1 MKTIE
6 LLLLD
11 TVDNLGIVGEVVKVK
26 PGYAR
31 NYLLPRGLAA
41 PPTPGAVQKLAERR
55 AEVKAELKA
64 QQDERRALIE
74 RLAGYELTLMC
85 SANEQGVL
93 YAGISQ
99 HDIAEALRA
108 EQFDIDD
115 RFIRIGDQIKR
126 LDSYDVPIV
135 INQELRTEI
144 KLWIVSDKPA
154 EKLVDAVLDEEDAG
168 AGLDES
174 GTSED
179 STPDGGADSEAE
191 DATTHSEN
199 A

>member
-11 TVDNLGIVGEVVKVK
+11 TVGNLGIVGEIVKVK

-41 PPTPGAVQKLAERR
+41 PPTPGAVQKLSKRR
-55 AEVKAELKA
+55 AEVKAELKT
-64 QQDERRALIE
+64 QHDERRALIE
-74 RLAGYELTLMC
+74 RLAGYELTLMR

-108 EQFDIDD
+108 EQFDVDD
-115 RFIRIGDQIKR
+115 QFIRIGGQIKR

-135 INQELRTEI
+135 IAQELRTEI

-154 EKLVDAVLDEEDAG
+154 EKLVDTVLDEEDA
-168 AGLDES
+168 
-174 GTSED
+174 
-179 STPDGGADSEAE
+179 
-191 DATTHSEN
+191 
-199 A
+199 

>member
-93 YAGISQ
+93 
-99 HDIAEALRA
+99 
-108 EQFDIDD
+108 
-115 RFIRIGDQIKR
+115 
-126 LDSYDVPIV
+126 
-135 INQELRTEI
+135 
-144 KLWIVSDKPA
+144 
-154 EKLVDAVLDEEDAG
+154 
-168 AGLDES
+168 
-174 GTSED
+174 
-179 STPDGGADSEAE
+179 
-191 DATTHSEN
+191 
-199 A
+199 